1 MRILV
6 FTLFITNN
14 RPSFNSWLK
23 ETVVKRQEVSKYY
36 ENDCLQN
43 FLLRFMSLLKA
54 NFVKNIHI
62 WARIYF
68 LLAKNLLQQNWNS
81 FNTKFQPQSKLRKSS
96 YEVTQLL
103 AVFCYLIALILG
115 ENSVKGFPV
124 TKIFKEIMFG
134 EVWDELESKGT
145 LQRQ

>member
-1 MRILV
+1 MRMLV

-68 LLAKNLLQQNWNS
+68 LLAKSLLQQNRNS
-81 FNTKFQPQSKLRKSS
+81 FNTIFQPQSKFRKSS
-96 YEVTQLL
+96 YEVRQLL

-115 ENSVKGFPV
+115 ENSVKSFGV
-124 TKIFKEIMFG
+124 IKIVKEIMFG
-134 EVWDELESKGT
+134 GIW
-145 LQRQ
+145 RQVRFKKMF